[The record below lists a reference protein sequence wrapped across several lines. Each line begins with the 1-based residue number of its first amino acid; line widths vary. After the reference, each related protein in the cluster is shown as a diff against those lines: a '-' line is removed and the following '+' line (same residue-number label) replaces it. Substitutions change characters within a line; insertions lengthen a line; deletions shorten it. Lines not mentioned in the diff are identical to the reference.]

1 MLLLASLS
9 LAAAPPPIINGET
22 TEDYPEVVALYMTDS
37 SGQQGGLCTGSL
49 IAPTWVL
56 TAAHCVTDSRN
67 FKIDSI
73 YVMFVSETND
83 AASGNTKL
91 AASWTANPSYS
102 DQTGLNDIALIE
114 LRGEQDGPFMPITEV
129 TIRPKDVGED
139 FRIVGFG
146 ATSDNDNSVNSKKRV
161 VDVPLV
167 DYDNA
172 LMHTQ
177 DDADDQNACHGDS
190 GGPVLRL
197 YEDGSYSVAG
207 LVSFG
212 GPSCMKD
219 GAYSARVDNY
229 MDFIDEHVEDYELWS
244 AEEEEEPVEEE
255 DTAVDENEGE
265 DEDELV
271 GTDPTPD
278 TPAGICGTEAPVG
291 LLAAGLAVAL
301 AGRRRRHS

>member
-56 TAAHCVTDSRN
+56 TAAHCVTDSRS
-67 FKIDSI
+67 FKIDTI
-73 YVMFVSETND
+73 YVMFVNETND

-91 AASWTANPSYS
+91 ASAWYANPTYS

-146 ATSDNDNSVNSKKRV
+146 ATSDNDSSVNSKKRV

-167 DYDNA
+167 DYDNS

-229 MDFIDEHVEDYELWS
+229 MDFIDDHVDDYELWS
-244 AEEEEEPVEEE
+244 AEEEEPVEEE
-255 DTAVDENEGE
+255 DTAVDDNEGE
-265 DEDELV
+265 DEDEFV
-271 GTDPTPD
+271 GTDPTPE
-278 TPAGICGTEAPVG
+278 TPVGICGTEAPVG

-301 AGRRRRHS
+301 AGRRRRRA